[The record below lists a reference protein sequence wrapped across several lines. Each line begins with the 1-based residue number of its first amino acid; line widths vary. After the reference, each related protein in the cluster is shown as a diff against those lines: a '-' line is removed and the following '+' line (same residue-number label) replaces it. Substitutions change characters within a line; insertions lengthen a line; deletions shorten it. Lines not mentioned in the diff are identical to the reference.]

1 MEYDKPFLTYEQQIS
16 LLKERGL
23 IIENHE
29 FAIYAL
35 STASYYDLVNR
46 YKRYFMHDTKF
57 NDNVSIGLLYYFF
70 LLDKSVQAVIIKYSL
85 LIENLFKTKLSYAIA
100 EDFGVDL
107 NDYLNAEHYK
117 SSIKK
122 LTFSAI
128 HKNIMYSI
136 ESPSLSNPTRH
147 YKIHHNHIP
156 PWILFKNISFS
167 NSINLLKLLRKEQ
180 AVKVVNSLLPT
191 PALTFEQKLNFI
203 YCSLTGIRKFRNM
216 AAHNLDF
223 TSFRLDSKR
232 KIPHS
237 LLYQLLGDT
246 LVKKN
251 SKTDKK
257 AASGLYG
264 ILLSMFVYL
273 SPPYL
278 RANIINDLLSPLHGI
293 YDSESSI
300 RYTLYNV
307 YAAIT
312 GMPTDLLY
320 RLHSYLDLM
329 LVENKKYWLSNKHS
343 MTEFPK

>member
-29 FAIYAL
+29 FAIHAL
-35 STASYYDLVNR
+35 STVSYYDLVNR
-46 YKRYFMHDTKF
+46 YKRYFMNGNKF
-57 NDNVSIGLLYYFF
+57 NDNISIGLLYYFF

-85 LIENLFKTKLSYAIA
+85 LIENLFKTKLSYVVA
-100 EDFGVDL
+100 EDFGVALD
-107 NDYLNAEHYK
+107 NYLNATYYK

-191 PALTFEQKLNFI
+191 PALPFEQKLNFI

-232 KIPHS
+232 KIPHL
-237 LLYQLLGDT
+237 LLYQLLGNT

-257 AASGLYG
+257 ATSGLYG
-264 ILLSMFVYL
+264 ILLSMLVYL
-273 SPPYL
+273 STPYL

-293 YDSESSI
+293 YDGESSI
-300 RYTLYNV
+300 RYSLYNV
-307 YAAIT
+307 YATIT

-329 LVENKKYWLSNKHS
+329 LVENKKYWLSNKHI